1 MEQKKYRVKTAN
13 GDIRVIEASNIHDAQ
28 TKARIQFGALPNDIN
43 SDITKKAV
51 TMINN
56 CLDELKESSDRIKN
70 ETKNLDWADANSSI
84 YDLAKYLEQ
93 TASDLKSIAGSMI
106 KESK

>member
-13 GDIRVIEASNIHDAQ
+13 GDIKVIEASNIHDAQ

-43 SDITKKAV
+43 LDISKKIL
-51 TMINN
+51 TIISN
-56 CLDELKESSDRIKN
+56 CIDELKESTNRIKN
-70 ETKNLDWADANSSI
+70 ESKNLDWMDVNSSI
-84 YDLAKYLEQ
+84 YDLSKYLEQ
-93 TASDLKSIAGSMI
+93 TSSDLKSIAGSMI